1 MSVLQYMQNMQ
12 CSLLTNVLLDIGQ
25 PSIPFT
31 GFSPKIV
38 KENDIEFFNPKL
50 DASQKDAIR
59 FALRQRE
66 LAIVHGPPG
75 M

>member
-1 MSVLQYMQNMQ
+1 MSVLQYMRNMK
-12 CSLLTNVLLDIGQ
+12 CSLLTNVLLEIGQ
-25 PSIPFT
+25 PSIPYT
-31 GFSPKIV
+31 GLSPKIV
-38 KENDIEFFNPKL
+38 KGNDIEFFNPKL
-50 DASQKDAIR
+50 DESQKDAIR